1 MILSWLEAR
10 EDANKLKV
18 TVKLDQLYHQLVDL
32 YLTIEQP
39 VQCEQ
44 IIQTLEDRLEKSSN
58 EDDYAFSIMN
68 ELANLLR
75 KHDNLELASQ
85 FYKKALLCIKRRYKT
100 DYLNHEST
108 SKVLINIATV
118 SYLLQ
123 NIPEALKYYNH
134 AIEIL
139 GKISG
144 SQRALSNP
152 S

>member
-1 MILSWLEAR
+1 
-10 EDANKLKV
+10 
-18 TVKLDQLYHQLVDL
+18 
-32 YLTIEQP
+32 
-39 VQCEQ
+39 
-44 IIQTLEDRLEKSSN
+44 
-58 EDDYAFSIMN
+58 MN

-75 KHDNLELASQ
+75 KHENLELASQ

-139 GKISG
+139 SKISG
-144 SQRALSNP
+144 SQQVLGNP
-152 S
+152 SKLLPLLSEEGKVRMSLANLFKELGDYPSANTHISAALIKLQAFGDEVEEIDN